1 MVSGTLILFLRSS
14 WHTLQGVTHHDVWI
28 FPDFLSDKT
37 TIPPPCGSDEVEGTS
52 PNPDSVALLLTLK
65 WSPGAFKSWGLKW
78 SSQASK
84 APILRHTFLGGI
96 ANSMDISLSTLQE
109 LVIDREGWRAAVHGV
124 AKSRTGLS
132 NWLKKGKRIQEQRGA
147 YTPLHPISHRLKH
160 GNSAP
165 GHWKI
170 KLPFCTLSVVPGSC
184 VTNCASSSYQ
194 HPSVFLH
201 GVFFPHSFIHP
212 PASLVAQM
220 VKASARNPGDPR
232 SIPG

>member
-37 TIPPPCGSDEVEGTS
+37 NIPPPCGSDEVEGTS

-109 LVIDREGWRAAVHGV
+109 LVIDREGCGVLQSMGLQRVGQDWATDWR
-124 AKSRTGLS
+124 
-132 NWLKKGKRIQEQRGA
+132 KGKGFRSKGAHTHLCIQ
-147 YTPLHPISHRLKH
+147 
-160 GNSAP
+160 
-165 GHWKI
+165 
-170 KLPFCTLSVVPGSC
+170 
-184 VTNCASSSYQ
+184 
-194 HPSVFLH
+194 
-201 GVFFPHSFIHP
+201 FPT
-212 PASLVAQM
+212 
-220 VKASARNPGDPR
+220 D
-232 SIPG
+232 

>member
-37 TIPPPCGSDEVEGTS
+37 NIPPPCGSDEVEGTS

-124 AKSRTGLS
+124 AKSRTQLS
-132 NWLKKGKRIQEQRGA
+132 DWTTMKEFKKSKSYFVQRNLPLK
-147 YTPLHPISHRLKH
+147 
-160 GNSAP
+160 
-165 GHWKI
+165 
-170 KLPFCTLSVVPGSC
+170 
-184 VTNCASSSYQ
+184 
-194 HPSVFLH
+194 PSMYS
-201 GVFFPHSFIHP
+201 G
-212 PASLVAQM
+212 
-220 VKASARNPGDPR
+220 
-232 SIPG
+232 